1 MGMLR
6 RTRLYSNT
14 GAVLFLGMLVACSD
28 VGEPPPF
35 VMTPGGLSDLEQTS
49 GTEWLVRFDK
59 VTGLNEFAK
68 PVKPLAPLSGD
79 PVAACAAFLA
89 RFPAVFGASSLGELE
104 GTLQE
109 PEEDGTN
116 TIRFRQRVGS
126 VLARDVTVTMFLNEI
141 GAIEFVTGS
150 AVPQL
155 AQLLPITPSL
165 DANAAKEVARKAAPL
180 AQELGS
186 ADLFADSGHTK
197 GRVAPQLLYQVT
209 AGDEV
214 IVISANSGQVLT
226 KIPLTQSGNKEV
238 KSPGL
243 DGLERAIEV
252 NKTKDSAGKDSYEMR
267 NSDKYHI
274 SVGKPVS
281 PELTS
286 LFFNELLITS
296 DPKAWSTDEALSQD
310 AVEVYFNV
318 TRTLKHM
325 KSKLKWDYS
334 SKTKENIRSVVR
346 ENCDPGNAF
355 AKWAKSTLT
364 FCVPGPVTL
373 RGSEVTM
380 NSAHSLDV
388 TAHEVFHLV
397 TNTLAADASHT
408 WASSAE
414 GGALSEGLS
423 DAFGEFTS
431 LEYGVG
437 SPAVD
442 SDGSVSTRSWIKPH
456 TDNALSES
464 ADDIDEIGTGAH
476 FNSTLVTQPWYLMTF
491 GGEHYKSK
499 LEVWNT
505 LSPKDSENLWWETSK
520 KALSA
525 DVTLSKFA
533 STQMEIAKKKKLD
546 LQTVGCAW
554 AAVKVISKDDLKK
567 LWDVQCDNTFT
578 CANQD
583 DGFYCFSKDK
593 KAHKGQCE
601 KHKLVAEQRCKV
613 NACTT
618 RLENSNLSDCGN

>member
-1 MGMLR
+1 MGMR
-6 RTRLYSNT
+6 RTRLCSST
-14 GAVLFLGMLVACSD
+14 GAILFLGILVACSD

-35 VMTPGGLSDLEQTS
+35 VMTQGGLSDLEQTS

-89 RFPAVFGASSLGELE
+89 RFPAVFGASNLAELE
-104 GTLQE
+104 GVLQE

-116 TIRFRQRVGS
+116 AIRFRQRVGS
-126 VLARDVTVTMFLNEI
+126 VFARDVTVTVFLNEI

-155 AQLLPITPSL
+155 AQLLPIAPSL
-165 DANAAKEVARKAAPL
+165 DADAAKEVARKAAPL
-180 AQELGS
+180 ARELGS
-186 ADLFADSGHTK
+186 VDLFADSGHTK
-197 GRVAPQLLYQVT
+197 GAITPQLLYQVI
-209 AGDEV
+209 AGDEI

-226 KIPLTQSGNKEV
+226 KIPLKQSGNKEV

-243 DGLERAIEV
+243 DGIERAIEV
-252 NKTKDSAGKDSYEMR
+252 EKTKDSAGKDSYEMR

-274 SVGKPVS
+274 SVGKPVA
-281 PELTS
+281 PELTA

-325 KSKLKWDYS
+325 KSKLKWDYQ

-346 ENCDPGNAF
+346 ENCNPGNAF
-355 AKWAKSTLT
+355 AARAKSTLT
-364 FCVPGPVTL
+364 FCLPRERSGA
-373 RGSEVTM
+373 
-380 NSAHSLDV
+380 NAAHSLDLA
-388 TAHEVFHLV
+388 AHELFHLV
-397 TNTLAADASHT
+397 TNQLAADPSYG
-408 WASSAE
+408 WASTPE
-414 GGALSEGLS
+414 GGGLSEGLS

-437 SPAVD
+437 SPAVNF
-442 SDGSVSTRSWIKPH
+442 DGTGPYRSWIEP
-456 TDNALSES
+456 NSEMLLF
-464 ADDIDEIGTGAH
+464 ENRGANDMDSLGIEEH
-476 FNSTLVTQPWYLMTF
+476 YNSTLVTQPWYLMTF
-491 GGEHYKSK
+491 GGKHFKSK
-499 LEVWNT
+499 LEIWDT
-505 LSPKDSENLWWETSK
+505 LSTKDSESLWWETSK

-533 STQMEIAKKKKLD
+533 STQMEIAKKKKLN

-567 LWDVQCDNTFT
+567 LWNVQCDNTFT

-593 KAHKGQCE
+593 KAHKGQCA
-601 KHKLVAEQRCKV
+601 KHKLVAEQVCKV